1 MRIFLLFCC
10 LLVACSEPELPVPL
24 IQHDEQCTIVVDLD
38 PFTDVY
44 KAAQAYKQNDP
55 ELLPVSVRALAALE
69 LQQYLAQLGGMNPT
83 LIPIIDD
90 QFPHESLPVFIGPAP
105 ENVFFKKIQKRWEKR
120 WKDSD
125 AVMNQSFRLD
135 SFTRDSLS
143 CLVISGESHIGE
155 LYGVYELLYQLGV
168 RWLSP
173 AKYDEIIPDHSQ
185 IIINPLNNF
194 YTPFFEL
201 RGFTRDEFTW
211 DQTSK
216 VDADGFKGFLRWM
229 ARNRLNTLP
238 YQSGFEQEMA
248 LLGIRPQYYATL
260 PSPWRNSA
268 PKITTLFDTL
278 NVPHYDPLVFVR
290 QQDHRMASIVQFV
303 DWLQSE
309 QGIMDTERIVLV
321 LTDSAMAQKQK
332 DLSSLANR
340 IPLILEPMWRCL
352 DHALCDPVCD
362 VNQPLC
368 AELFRLNA
376 GNSNTI
382 IMCEPFYHTR
392 LGQLPLVLTER
403 LAVDI
408 PIYAENGLSG
418 VLYPNVRYHNWG
430 MQIWLNLLYGH
441 LLWQPNTNVVSL
453 FEQFFNTY
461 YGSAAEPMKNVF
473 LEYEKATANMMAWRY
488 ELPLQI
494 ERALAT
500 RVPIRLEHFDT
511 HLNLSSDINASGIG
525 TDWEKTF
532 QVIYE
537 LQYALTD
544 ILAQEI
550 PEEIKERIKRVEIQL
565 AYAQVVIQL
574 YDNVIQLISIDE
586 NEPEMRVEAAI
597 RLRER
602 ANEAEKMQFCDAM
615 GRPVNALQASGLE
628 PFVEPLLERYQTLE
642 KPS

>member
-1 MRIFLLFCC
+1 MRIFLLFGL
-10 LLVACSEPELPVPL
+10 LLVACSEPDLPVPL
-24 IQHDEQCTIVVDLD
+24 LQHDEQCTIIVDLD
-38 PFTDVY
+38 PYTDVY

-69 LQQYLAQLGGMNPT
+69 LQQYLAQMGGMNPT
-83 LIPIIDD
+83 LIPIVDD

-105 ENVFFKKIQKRWEKR
+105 ENAFFEKIQKRWQKR

-125 AVMNQSFRLD
+125 AVMSQSFRLD
-135 SFTRDSLS
+135 SFTHDSLS
-143 CLVISGESHIGE
+143 CLVISGKSPIGE
-155 LYGVYELLYQLGV
+155 LYGVYELLFQLGV

-185 IIINPLNNF
+185 IVIKPLNNF
-194 YTPFFEL
+194 YTPFFTF

-211 DQTSK
+211 EQTRK
-216 VDADGFKGFLRWM
+216 VDADMFRGFLRWM

-238 YQSGFEQEMA
+238 HQSGFEQEMA
-248 LLGIRPQYYATL
+248 LLGMRPQYYTTL
-260 PSPWRNSA
+260 PTQWKNSA
-268 PKITTLFDTL
+268 KNITTLFDTL
-278 NVPHYDPLVFVR
+278 NVPYYDPLVFVR
-290 QQDHRMASIVQFV
+290 PEDPKMTSIVQFV

-309 QGIMDTERIVLV
+309 QGTVDMKRIVLV
-321 LTDSAMAQKQK
+321 LSDSTMAQKQE
-332 DLSSLANR
+332 DLSALANR

-362 VNQPLC
+362 VNQQLC
-368 AELFRLNA
+368 VELFRLNA
-376 GNSNTI
+376 GHSNTI
-382 IMCEPFYHTR
+382 MMCEPFYHTR

-408 PIYAENGLSG
+408 PVYAENGLSG

-441 LLWQPNTNVVSL
+441 LLWQPNTDVVSL

-461 YGSAAEPMKNVF
+461 YGIAAEPMKNVF

-488 ELPLQI
+488 ELPLEI
-494 ERALAT
+494 ERALASG
-500 RVPIRLEHFDT
+500 VPIQLEHFDT
-511 HLNLSSDINASGIG
+511 HLNLSSDINASVVG

-537 LQYALTD
+537 LQYTLTD

-550 PEEIKERIKRVEIQL
+550 PEEIKERIKRVGIQL
-565 AYAQVVIQL
+565 AYAQAVVQL
-574 YDNVIQLISIDE
+574 YDNVIQLISIDD

-602 ANEAEKMQFCDAM
+602 ANEAEKMQFYDAM
-615 GRPVNALQASGLE
+615 GQPVNALQASGLE
-628 PFVEPLLERYQTLE
+628 PFVEPLLERYQILE
-642 KPS
+642 NPS